1 MRNWCSRRFAS
12 SWVTPSRTV
21 ISRSLVMSSATG
33 WFGFVAK
40 RTSRFVRMPTSLPRL
55 PFGPRSTTGMPE
67 MPWRFIRPSA
77 SAERLVRE
85 DGDRVQDH
93 AGFELLHQPH
103 LLGLRLRLEVAVD
116 DAEPAVLRHGDRHA
130 GFGHRVHRRGDD
142 RQVEGDRAREP
153 RPDVDVGRQDLGMAR
168 PQQHVVEGEAFD
180 RSDRRRD
187 VPASPTPDPGGS
199 AAARRGPS

>member
-12 SWVTPSRTV
+12 SWSTPSRTV
-21 ISRSLVMSSATG
+21 IRRSLVMSSATG

-55 PFGPRSTTGMPE
+55 PFGPALDDRNA
-67 MPWRFIRPSA
+67 RDA
-77 SAERLVRE
+77 VALHQAERVREGLVRE
-85 DGDRVQDH
+85 DGDRVQHH

-103 LLGLRLRLEVAVD
+103 LLGLRLRVEVAVD

-153 RPDVDVGRQDLGMAR
+153 RLDVDVGRQDFGVAR

-180 RSDRRRD
+180 DLI
-187 VPASPTPDPGGS
+187 G
-199 AAARRGPS
+199 